1 MFIFYEF
8 NTMNMM
14 AVLLSTFISYYFLV
28 KDDKKKEKESVQL
41 DKLITSVLIGL
52 IISLVYAY
60 VISGQEE
67 SLLTDNYWDSNHLE

>member
-28 KDDKKKEKESVQL
+28 KNDSKKQKESVQI
-41 DKLITSVLIGL
+41 DKLISSVLIGL

-60 VISGQEE
+60 IISGQEE
-67 SLLTDNYWDSNHLE
+67 SLLTENYWDSNYLE